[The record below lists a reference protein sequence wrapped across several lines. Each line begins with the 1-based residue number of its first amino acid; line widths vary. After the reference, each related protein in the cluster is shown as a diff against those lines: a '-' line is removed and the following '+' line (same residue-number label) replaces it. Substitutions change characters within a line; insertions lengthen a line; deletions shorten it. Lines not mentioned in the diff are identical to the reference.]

1 MSPIVALPFP
11 EAFLYWY
18 MSFFSDLTSSEA
30 RYLSLS
36 SFAKSRA
43 FDSLS
48 MLDRIEGSSFEIDM
62 ASSSRALRL
71 FLVSLIAPDR
81 PLYSSIPAF
90 VKPVG
95 GITALR
101 LASIV
106 LLCSTIA
113 SCDFFILLTPR
124 SRVLYSFS
132 MAFSSAFAAESR
144 PDTRPYS
151 SSLLVFS

>member
-1 MSPIVALPFP
+1 MVALPFP
-11 EAFLYWY
+11 EAFLYRY
-18 MSFFSDLTSSEA
+18 MSFFSDLTSSDE

-36 SFAKSRA
+36 SFATSRF

-48 MLDRIEGSSFEIDM
+48 MSDIREGSSFDM
-62 ASSSRALRL
+62 DFASSSRASRL
-71 FLVSLIAPDR
+71 LLVSLIAPDR

-101 LASIV
+101 LASIA
-106 LLCSTIA
+106 LLCSSIA
-113 SCDFFILLTPR
+113 SCDFFLLLTPR

-132 MAFSSAFAAESR
+132 MAFSSACAAERR

-151 SSLLVFS
+151 SSLRLFS